1 MAADS
6 RANQHALCSPSPW
19 RWWEAQQLDIVRK
32 QLSRG
37 VQHHDRRCIVLTFVG
52 LMHPCWL
59 LSTLA
64 VYALPLFV
72 GFTVALAG
80 YHAGARPIAP
90 IVVGLITSNTTF
102 IAG

>member
-1 MAADS
+1 
-6 RANQHALCSPSPW
+6 
-19 RWWEAQQLDIVRK
+19 
-32 QLSRG
+32 
-37 VQHHDRRCIVLTFVG
+37 
-52 LMHPCWL
+52 MHPCSL

-80 YHAGARPIAP
+80 YHAGSRPIAP

-102 IAG
+102 VAG